1 MSPTSLEVTVE
12 GRQLKLSNM
21 DKVLYPSVGFTKGQ
35 VIDYYTR
42 VAPVLLPHL
51 RRRAL
56 TLKRYPNGV
65 DGHSFYEKN
74 CPSHRPAWVE
84 TVAVWSERNKADV
97 NYCLANDLPTLVW
110 VANLASLELHT
121 SLSHADDIERPTM
134 LVFDLDPG
142 APADMVQCAQVGLV
156 LREMLD
162 DLGLACFPKTSGSKG
177 LQLYAPL
184 NSPASYEGPDG
195 TKLFAH
201 AVARRIEADQPRLV
215 VSQMAKEV
223 RKGKVFI
230 DWSQNDS
237 AKTTVCVYSLR
248 ARERPTVSTPLTWE
262 EVETVAEKED
272 PGLVV
277 FEAEDVLD
285 RVSRHGDLFA
295 PVAEMEQSLPAPPE
309 T

>member
-1 MSPTSLEVTVE
+1 
-12 GRQLKLSNM
+12 
-21 DKVLYPSVGFTKGQ
+21 
-35 VIDYYTR
+35 
-42 VAPVLLPHL
+42 
-51 RRRAL
+51 
-56 TLKRYPNGV
+56 
-65 DGHSFYEKN
+65 
-74 CPSHRPAWVE
+74 
-84 TVAVWSERNKADV
+84 
-97 NYCLANDLPTLVW
+97 
-110 VANLASLELHT
+110 
-121 SLSHADDIERPTM
+121 
-134 LVFDLDPG
+134 
-142 APADMVQCAQVGLV
+142 
-156 LREMLD
+156 
-162 DLGLACFPKTSGSKG
+162 
-177 LQLYAPL
+177 
-184 NSPASYEGPDG
+184 
-195 TKLFAH
+195 
-201 AVARRIEADQPRLV
+201 
-215 VSQMAKEV
+215 MAKEV